1 MNTGNHL
8 ISNLISKI
16 NLGAIRRLRFIKINI
31 NNTYLDILKILYDQG
46 CIRTYIIK
54 NNNILIYY
62 KYYYSRIA
70 IKLSIVS
77 TPSNRIF
84 WSLKQLSNKYNN
96 NNFSGFFIIS
106 TQNGLYSSN
115 SCLIQKHISGEIL
128 IKVEV

>member
-31 NNTYLDILKILYDQG
+31 NDTYLDILKILYNQG

-70 IKLSIVS
+70 IKLSIIS
-77 TPSNRIF
+77 KPSNRI
-84 WSLKQLSNKYNN
+84 Y
-96 NNFSGFFIIS
+96 
-106 TQNGLYSSN
+106 
-115 SCLIQKHISGEIL
+115 
-128 IKVEV
+128 